1 MINQNPDNSR
11 QGEIGDDV
19 LNQGLELIKS
29 GSLRYASEEPALPE
43 GPQGGYLSH
52 EPTPDEVWEYMATN
66 RNRTFDKTTEQGRR
80 MYELF
85 KVANKERNQWTMDVV
100 KQMVNTIAAVP
111 ANLATSLMENP
122 LKAPVSIL
130 DGIARDVRD
139 LYGIL
144 AQSEDP
150 DSPLF
155 RFRSYITGNG
165 TIEEEI
171 DQFNE
176 ARWFNNKSQE
186 LEEGVGTVLEDFVP
200 EDKREFVK
208 SLIDPKMAQA
218 LSYIGLDLPHL
229 LLSPLKARRAIG
241 TALSAYKDPAMIA
254 KAMGEQSSVIREGLD
269 LAASRGKNFANKLI
283 GKTMSGVSD
292 AVGTPFRVIEEKAR
306 RVGSAIAE
314 TSGQNPTVLRNAT
327 STVLAD
333 AGEKVIGEVGAMSP
347 LRTTLFSFGVKPLT
361 EYASVLGSEI
371 VDAAQGVAAIKPQH
385 MGMGMLERLAT
396 KNGSRIPLS
405 TEALAVAK
413 FTNVVVGWPASM
425 AIPVFKRAVG
435 DAAVMGT
442 LGYLNARGEGAAG
455 GVGVGFAWGGLS
467 GSLRHV
473 HSVYEHS
480 LTQRNLIDNFDKA
493 QINQIASVKPE
504 NARNFAEATTVIDRL
519 NDDRVSATV
528 RAFMSMLHTADPS
541 VEFRFASVDDAVKEF
556 GVQGQNNQIM
566 VGGVSYETL
575 VSSSPKGMQFPTTLP
590 DGTSRKVVWINK
602 NFTQPEA
609 IGHEIAH
616 QLLDHVFSLDNDN
629 SQIVRQFFG
638 ETKDSGV
645 VSDKAMAY
653 LMADYTATHYGLNKT
668 DSDRRAAVES
678 LASIYSR
685 EIETFRSQIDA
696 GTLNWDNLKEIND
709 QGGSVFGVNGVPIG
723 RTLKLGQIVQ
733 EFFAY
738 NVSNQLLGKS
748 PDFFLRNPEGVSLKA
763 HVENL
768 YTLMNQRVVS
778 RAEEAGLII
787 NHVKNGDTGRASF
800 ETFMWQDGQYRRFE
814 MLDNWSE
821 GIMRKALRHGDVNVS
836 LMSPERAKAFFE
848 ANNKVRFS
856 NVINGGRVMKD
867 KKEVDQLISENAEQ
881 MVKIWEAMP
890 PSNRPKFI
898 KDQGGNVTV
907 DLTNVSKDAWDS
919 LSGKVN
925 MTKAELDELK
935 GICEVIRDNRAGKPV
950 FNTFSGQYLGRTHQV
965 EAGSLVKR
973 LTGKDVPVTYRRFSP
988 FAAEL
993 KFDRFDENGN
1003 PIRNPKGHVTLHVV
1017 DVAVIDRRRMKMW
1030 QRADVRSIFTDFGHF
1045 TRTFTTYMHNLSQAT
1060 GIKLPSEK
1068 LFAKEFGS
1076 QAGKVR
1082 DLMYETFGGRK
1093 RVDESFI
1100 NVPSDGYTGNK
1111 DGPNYPFHSLRFELL
1126 AGLQRQTR
1134 VFAETFGNNLG
1145 NLPYNHIEAY
1155 EGVRRNLMVG
1165 GFRVHEL
1172 DNDRKFWSN
1181 GAGYEIRGDA
1191 GRFRLFTPY
1200 GNSVGVFKTPEKA
1213 MASADKH
1220 AKKLDPADFTPV
1232 SGNDGIT
1239 PDENLD
1245 ILPTIA
1251 GSLNG
1256 SVNFMV
1262 SAGKVVHLDVQKSM
1276 NKELIKFKSLAKNFD
1291 FTNPITKNNVTL
1303 PALTATMLERLGA
1316 PYITLRDLCGTSA
1329 NANGHVLKKYPELGN
1344 LLIYCSGGS
1353 FVNGDI
1359 DVQLGSG
1366 RQAFDAIGIS
1376 EKLATHKNFEEI
1388 IQSELMPHIQS
1399 WIDLK
1404 EGVISARQFAFCFT
1418 GKLLES
1424 ELVGI
1429 QEVGKFQTAFN
1440 NYKNSGNPNATIKD
1454 FLAYQAETFT
1464 DNFVDDYISGKLRP
1478 RTSPIATPSF
1488 INKGDFVQPLWGSTA
1503 SQQVPHII
1511 AAKPTKNSRNPN
1523 WTRTDNQGNLL
1534 YELTPTQVHLVNDHF
1549 LKIYRSFVGN
1559 NPTSYCLNV
1568 MGRFLWFVDS
1578 NLINNPAI
1586 QQIRK
1591 DLNVKFQNGGES
1603 FFANITKSLQDS
1615 HGLLHAM
1622 SKKPDRKV
1630 QMGSS
1635 LDMDAVVSN
1644 RYFKDIGGVDN
1655 PTPRTEPE
1663 FTYIDENGN
1672 AVSGAFDGEPK
1683 INFQTALI
1691 AEGLG
1696 NYVMLHMGLGFGPGF
1711 TSISEL
1717 VVLHNRFIPIQV
1729 KGNNLAHGFTSPTT
1743 DMKGL
1748 KESVQALLGSFPN
1761 QGGEQIMSV
1770 NMSMAMLRQSPFLEY
1785 DYSTMTFNA
1794 TGSLHEAYKSGIHV
1808 DMLQQIAKEV
1818 IPNLSEQ
1825 DMAQLATASGAEK
1838 FVRLTYDLKQDG
1850 RVYHARQIGMAVQQI
1865 LLGDEIIKGDPNRL
1879 AQSAGQFG
1887 AEARQSYI
1895 TNQLSDP
1902 NVLGRV
1908 MVNAGY
1914 ARLMKTSILADTNVM
1929 KRSFE
1934 QSRRTKPLAKMM
1946 SEVKRFSNNT
1956 FDVMGVSIHEK
1967 RPRYIGGFGQKPPQL
1982 GASFMVGGYQ
1992 NSTNAR
1998 MQEMVDLG
2006 MARQIRTD
2014 AGKIY
2019 HAFEFT
2025 DADSQLKL
2033 ESVRGELH
2041 LLPLLGGYGLDDTA
2055 TEGLDNVANRFFD
2068 EYLKARAS
2076 NDKAAMDQIVARL
2089 SYIKLSDLLDHK
2101 LLYNFYPNL
2110 KNVMV
2115 GFQTGYDASYAPNL
2129 NKITIGIDRLIG
2141 DEVNKRTD
2149 SNKIPTSIFE
2159 DGPDRGTRALLLHE
2173 IQHSIQKVEG
2183 WTDAY
2188 SVNNLED
2195 FNVGAIRFLVGEVM
2209 GNKEAVGVSRDA
2221 LSNKDFDYL
2230 EKYFGPDA
2238 KIGTKT
2244 PLDVLNAVRRLID
2257 SPMHKQISAFA
2268 LPAVMRVVGQMVLA
2282 VSDAYGEMAE
2292 SHPERRKAEAVV
2304 RDLENI
2310 HRKVN
2315 QYNQM
2320 IKDGT
2325 ASPHDVY
2332 VALTK
2337 RGGII
2342 EAINDMQGRS
2352 YGLGDSPIA
2361 KALFNDMSYA
2371 NRYLS
2376 ESLSLLQQNE
2386 SLKALTVGDTNGQM
2400 LALRQIADTLSD
2412 MHYYGMRGE
2421 IEANMTERRSKMS
2434 QAELNK
2440 SGLSPSGE
2448 RISGIEGFEGPLD
2461 VGVAGNSL
2469 RKLGLAIAEKKSVRS
2484 LMFGQNPNLMV
2495 GGLGLGVSAFDATR
2509 QAGMTDSLRILETLG
2524 RLATVSHS
2532 IKAINDDLSSLKLYG
2547 FTSRG
2552 WEVDAETGKVSLVYK
2567 KGTIKGTKDFDA
2579 VDANEQN
2586 LRDRMR
2592 SGKDAGTGTMSVSS
2606 GSDEFVIV
2614 NALDKENKGTLNI
2627 EQLASLLDAKIE
2639 LMESIETPVEAVNII
2654 MDDPDFPPVILADN
2668 LVSYLNSRGVSQ
2680 DGISLSNAD
2689 SIAKVFVGQNLTKA
2703 EVVNIMAFFHQ
2714 QLVDEITYGSKESFI
2729 AKAIDKAMS
2738 IVNREQG
2745 LTMTEALSVLESG
2758 FAGDVSNTATSI
2770 LTGHEDTSGDFYH
2783 VVSKDEDSKQFGLF
2797 RARRG
2802 VLRFDLRKPKFISQA
2817 DWDAWVDERLG
2828 RTKYLKKEKGGNYY
2842 ITGESLSSTEIRTN
2856 QNSTANLQ
2864 SVAKQLNMRL
2874 ARKLVLLR
2882 PFIDGMTSYLKSADF
2897 TSLSQNTKRTALFS
2911 LLDEMYRD
2919 SIKVNPYS
2927 ESDKHQSRSDIKRL
2941 QNDRDEFGSSG
2952 FSESVSKLLYPDEA
2966 STPDSIAKHGRS
2978 LPRFG
2983 TETLSRSVIGTS
2995 ADPNSILFNTRS
3007 ILSPIVGLTA
3017 DRNIGFR
3024 SYRDVEPEV
3033 LKANLGQVIHK
3044 VFYYN
3049 DEFFGQVY
3057 GVPHDLSQ
3065 LYLNHVVASSY
3076 LRAWGDYLSSEAQT
3090 YNLETMPADNI
3101 AEIVKKVYSFSILAG
3116 ELEMRHMLSL
3126 QNISPRAFPI
3136 TINTERRSKL
3146 VREARN
3152 NTTWQGQQVY
3162 RDAISLDASVV
3173 SATNGYVSKAGEVVI
3188 TDSRLAQSLAA
3199 SQVGKIES
3207 IPVPVKES
3215 TAPIEMVHNAER
3227 VGAMVHF
3234 EDMKLRDYLFG
3245 TVYGEGRILRSGTS
3259 VVSKLLEI
3267 RNTLSSNTE
3276 APRKSLPQKRDKSAM
3291 MWNGTH
3297 ALHSSMYFSAVTNGI
3312 DKSALTR
3319 AVSVTPLLV
3328 DILQNHNKYA
3338 LPFDAHTVNAALAP
3352 LVLMAMAEKQAYI
3365 YQGKVVEGDF
3375 LLPEQRAAFNA
3386 IVSGETSPTLPAFWA
3401 TLEGWQKHHVL
3412 GYFNNNNV
3420 VHTFDNLVGAMSAK
3434 SIIERLK
3441 SAEAGSLAAMDALF
3455 ANAGGFVKAME
3466 NSLDTYLS
3474 HDAFWWETGV
3484 QGGAPFL
3491 DTSEGNYGIN
3501 RMHDN
3506 VTMFFARAG
3515 EGLEHVSNHEFAGY
3529 VIALNSVPAFDHVET
3544 ATVGGLT
3551 IPYTEAT
3558 GNEIRGSGR
3567 RFVFGQN
3574 VQTNKGLEL
3583 VKQSGFFGSGT
3594 PFINLGDQINAGNEI
3609 IFPRTGG
3616 VSSARSIL
3624 DNKNN
3629 YESFVTRSPQFKL
3642 VPSEKGGIASQI
3654 LAGRQE
3660 LTKSGVSSLL
3670 ADQPSNGINLREH
3683 KFSKR
3688 GVGLT
3693 SAFMRKQMVD
3703 GIIRE
3708 ARRANRDSAVIEPAR
3723 YKLSGRIKPN
3733 LHIMAAE
3740 TEVSKAAYLS
3750 ELGIYGAT
3758 SISPTPYTITQGV
3771 QDVESNRLPM
3781 FSAPFGHKPS
3791 YGFAFK
3797 KLSDGSTVVNV
3808 TGDHFAHKYM
3818 LRASRKGVYQNK
3830 TFFGFNVQE
3839 GLGYNPNNGLMTPS
3853 AFQGVA
3859 MGAKKGVQGIPDA
3872 VQAYAQFGGP
3882 AWVDEIIKVAD
3893 HTLANGISETRIENN
3908 VLAGGGDVLLQG
3920 AHKQAIIDGTFAGS
3934 EDKLVPA
3941 YEMARH
3947 GIGHN
3952 YMTFTFP
3959 PNTPPEVIKG
3969 TLMLLF
3975 ASGAS
3980 TELAAWNS
3988 TIHGAYTLNYFG
4000 RGLGTSSMGKVMS
4013 DYIKSGGGRS
4023 LTPEGSVINA
4033 QSINTLFKESL
4044 NLSTQ
4049 KATSNSLPLQDI
4061 WAPFNLMNQS
4071 ELNGHLDTLMG
4082 MIVGKDH
4089 GYFLPQ
4095 SEKQLIASGD
4105 TKVAIEAM
4113 FPNRPDLLDY
4123 AWDNEST
4130 GDVSIVEQKDKK
4142 KKVTGYLIGYNI
4154 QTGYDE
4160 AGNKTYARR
4169 VVSARTRAEAEAI
4182 KLKFTVSTSKAELA
4196 MAIERISNNGG
4207 QAIKLNALDA
4217 GNVVFSPMTNKVASL
4232 GPEGLLTYKKSD
4244 SQTVGHTDKPMSA
4257 QMAEA
4262 IANTLAQNQGLSVNI
4277 GQPTA
4282 NLMVGN
4288 RSSMDLEA
4296 SLRRRIQF
4304 GSGLG
4309 PIEFSSRLMNAI
4321 AYGKL
4326 KNKPEHMAYP
4336 ATLTGAE
4343 WFKFLKESQVSKD
4356 EFRQTGLITLLH
4368 ANKDQQISRQELAE
4382 FVHTTYPSTYRIS
4395 RHTNPIVE
4403 ESDASAFRL
4412 PWGEDIATKENQVLN
4427 DLSTNLIVIGDA
4439 IDSAIKPD
4447 TKPEAIAEI
4456 ELLKKSMMTALD
4468 TLIKEANL
4476 PASIKERATMAG
4488 MFESLKEEIE
4498 KQIASDNQDRVIKF
4512 GSERTIRPMQLNY
4525 LYKTFI
4531 ESRME
4536 SLNTMALDYFG
4547 GHDGLQIQ
4555 DPYSYTKMDTFMMDP
4570 EANKK
4575 LFGFNVGDNYSP
4587 MGPYTR
4593 NTWDLGLMMK
4603 INQNNHNS
4611 YATAYGQY
4619 TSSVM
4624 QSEVM
4629 GSRTKALFE
4638 SYRAELED
4646 RLTKTNNPEDIR
4658 RIRSIQASLDRVR
4671 DARIAINSSYQ
4682 FNDASHYSGNP
4693 QSTFQ
4698 LGHLRETITIK
4709 NAELGLFT
4717 FGDKNFIAGDKL
4729 TDPVAGI
4736 QGKPEPVIVIEEIQS
4751 DTFQRYEVSAAGKQE
4766 MALPDSFEQVEGI
4779 LRAGDLAKISEQITK
4794 LETLLQNNESCVKS
4808 QMNALSTQDSFGT
4821 KFDVIFMR
4829 KLANSLLN
4837 PFEIYSLYRAY
4848 YENLKDSNHNEET
4861 TRHFH
4866 EVFVNTGRTVKP
4878 SGNFAHIAETTP
4890 EIPVF
4895 EINFDALD
4903 RISKELAESDRSTS
4917 LYDANP
4923 LLYRVMHLI
4932 GAETSVILQ
4941 KTLQANVPSVL
4952 HGVRISR
4959 HAHTQIAGSM
4969 VPIVGM
4975 IDEVAASMGKMADTI
4990 NDAVASDLV
4999 DYDMVGA
5006 KVIQWAKDRIKF
5018 LESGNT
5024 VDGDESLPTR
5034 VQHKALTAYVQT
5046 LEQMS
5051 MENPNSI
5058 RLPALDVSA
5067 ELIERKGGELGVGDV
5082 FARHNGGF
5090 TMIDMINYERPFY
5103 NESGSFVSG
5112 RQTEGKQYKLMGTN
5126 ARSALG
5132 VAVAQAV
5139 RPWALRG
5146 SIDVIPAQVKELKAK
5161 QAELAKLVPIN
5172 PSKEGSTIINTSMP
5186 FGVEDIYK
5194 PVSLNATIIRAAARG
5209 MDSIILSDARH
5220 MFNRGYSPSESHRSP
5235 MMILGRRRRLF
5246 VVPDAMK
5253 PLVSTIAHMSMFEN
5267 SSGLYGNLIGRLK
5280 EMPDVELEQVLAG
5293 ARFAHEGNSITLY
5306 HHLGK
5311 LAEQF
5316 LAFVYSNGR
5325 PEYDATFALDSVYNS
5340 NTDVTGGFTF
5350 RRDSSDTLGSAMVD
5364 ENGKP
5369 INLSK
5374 ADENSLIGR
5383 LFAREKRRVQQSF
5396 KSMGSFALLT
5406 ESGDCMGYV
5415 SNYGLPSYWL
5425 ETHFA
5430 GAERSL
5436 IDFYATDAFDMPVLD
5451 YQPETGTYNIV
5462 DAKTGKLIRATKS
5475 KEEALEV
5482 FHQSKKYRG
5491 GNGYVGNFLKN
5502 WSGLGG
5508 YVGTAFY
5515 SGVSSGNGINDIA
5528 HDIGGDSLRNMLRTP
5543 VVPKELGIRRSDST
5557 QSTFTE
5563 SKARTIVHDQ
5573 RQSRPDKPV
5582 WANNPSSNKY
5592 RRLQYM
5598 ARGLMTNQQVTAF
5611 ETMIAS
5617 ASGTMMRFK
5626 PKFPTEAHKT
5636 AWRKRAIEGIANL
5649 MPSNTPDY
5657 RPNPTA
5663 GNLDILKRISE
5674 FRRAPIENQDDES
5687 ETSR

>member
-66 RNRTFDKTTEQGRR
+66 RTRTFDKSTEQGRR

-111 ANLATSLMENP
+111 ANLVNSLIDNP

-130 DGIARDVRD
+130 DGVARDVRD

-150 DSPLF
+150 NSPLF
-155 RFRSYITGNG
+155 RFKAYITGNG

-229 LLSPLKARRAIG
+229 LLSPFKARRAIG
-241 TALSAYKDPAMIA
+241 TALNAYKDPAMIA

-269 LAASRGKNFANKLI
+269 LATSRGKNFANKAI
-283 GKTMSGVSD
+283 GTAMSGVAD

-306 RVGSAIAE
+306 RIGSAVAE

-371 VDAAQGVAAIKPQH
+371 VDAAQGVAAVKPQN

-493 QINQIASVKPE
+493 QINQIASVKPD

-519 NDDRVSATV
+519 KDDRVSSTV

-556 GVQGQNNQIM
+556 GVQGPNNRVMI
-566 VGGVSYETL
+566 GGVSYETL
-575 VSSSPKGMQFPTTLP
+575 ISANAKGMQFSSTLP
-590 DGTSRKVVWINK
+590 DGTERKVVWINK
-602 NFTQPEA
+602 NFAQPET

-616 QLLDHVFSLDNDN
+616 QILDHVFSLDNDN
-629 SQIVRQFFG
+629 GQIVRQFFG

-653 LMADYTATHYGLNKT
+653 LMADYTANYYGLNKT
-668 DSDRRAAVES
+668 DGDKRAAVES

-685 EIETFRSQIDA
+685 EIDTFRSQIDA

-709 QGGSVFGVNGVPIG
+709 QGGSMFGVNGVPIG
-723 RTLKLGQIVQ
+723 RTLKLGKIVQ

-748 PDFFLRNPEGVSLKA
+748 PDFFLRNPEGVSLKS

-787 NHVKNGDTGRASF
+787 NHVKNAESGKTSF
-800 ETFMWQDGQYRRFE
+800 ETFMWQDGHYRRFE

-821 GIMRKALRHGDVNVS
+821 GIMRKAMRHGDVNVS

-881 MVKIWEAMP
+881 MVKTWEAMP
-890 PSNRPKFI
+890 PDKRPKFI
-898 KDQGGNVTV
+898 RDQGGNVTV
-907 DLTNVSKDAWDS
+907 DLTNVGKEAWDS
-919 LSGKVN
+919 LNGKVN

-965 EAGSLVKR
+965 EAGGLVKR

-988 FAAEL
+988 FSAEL
-993 KFDRFDENGN
+993 KFDKFDENGN

-1030 QRADVRSIFTDFGHF
+1030 QRADTRSIFTDFGHF

-1076 QAGKVR
+1076 QAGRVR

-1134 VFAETFGNNLG
+1134 VFAETFGNGLG
-1145 NLPYNHIEAY
+1145 NLPYNHVEAY
-1155 EGVRRNLMVG
+1155 DGVRRNLMVG

-1172 DNDRKFWSN
+1172 DNDRNFWSN
-1181 GAGYEIRGDA
+1181 GAGFEIRGDA
-1191 GRFRLFTPY
+1191 GRFRLFSPY

-1213 MASADKH
+1213 IAAADKH
-1220 AKKLDPADFTPV
+1220 AKKLDPADFTPT
-1232 SGNDGIT
+1232 SGNEGLTIDGDTDIT
-1239 PDENLD
+1239 
-1245 ILPTIA
+1245 PTIA
-1251 GSLNG
+1251 ASING
-1256 SVNFMV
+1256 STNLMV
-1262 SAGKVVHLDVQKSM
+1262 SGGRIYNMGIQKDNNYELSKFKNAVAGFSDVSGPVQQNYSGTLNRTFLSKMGAPTITLGELCGSKA
-1276 NKELIKFKSLAKNFD
+1276 NNKNHILYKYPQLKEL
-1291 FTNPITKNNVTL
+1291 V
-1303 PALTATMLERLGA
+1303 M
-1316 PYITLRDLCGTSA
+1316 
-1329 NANGHVLKKYPELGN
+1329 
-1344 LLIYCSGGS
+1344 YCSLGS
-1353 FVNGDI
+1353 PLNGDI
-1359 DVQLGSG
+1359 DVQFGVG
-1366 RQAFDAIGIS
+1366 RQTMDAVGIS
-1376 EKLATHKNFEEI
+1376 KALASHKNFERI
-1388 IQSELMPHIQS
+1388 IEAELAPHLQS
-1399 WIDLK
+1399 WVSAM
-1404 EGVISARQFAFCFT
+1404 EGELPAHMLAFNFT
-1418 GKLLES
+1418 GKGLES
-1424 ELVGI
+1424 ELMGVG
-1429 QEVGKFQTAFN
+1429 QFSNLNREFLA
-1440 NYKNSGNPNATIKD
+1440 YKASGNPNATFKD
-1454 FLAYQAETFT
+1454 FLGDVASKKANDVAYEYINGTKLSQAEQQRLNLNTPT
-1464 DNFVDDYISGKLRP
+1464 WGAGGNYVKTIWVMGGDDYGIGARG
-1478 RTSPIATPSF
+1478 R
-1488 INKGDFVQPLWGSTA
+1488 NKIVIKKDKNGRILYSLDDP
-1503 SQQVPHII
+1503 QQK
-1511 AAKPTKNSRNPN
+1511 A
-1523 WTRTDNQGNLL
+1523 
-1534 YELTPTQVHLVNDHF
+1534 VNDFF
-1549 LKIYRSFVGN
+1549 LKIVQSFTGT
-1559 NPTSYCLNV
+1559 NPSSYSMNV
-1568 MGRFLWFVDS
+1568 MGRNVYLVDPKVVDLNTLGSVFKQLDAVNAGDGANLKEAIVRELQNAEGFLHAISKDPSRRVKSKGVFDQGAADS
-1578 NLINNPAI
+1578 NRSMMKLGFTQNAVVLDKDAQGIPAQWKGEADIPKQVALLADGIGDYSILQLQGGSDKALQTTSELIIHSKFIPI
-1586 QQIRK
+1586 T
-1591 DLNVKFQNGGES
+1591 VK
-1603 FFANITKSLQDS
+1603 NILSATSDTKSL
-1615 HGLLHAM
+1615 M
-1622 SKKPDRKV
+1622 S
-1630 QMGSS
+1630 Q
-1635 LDMDAVVSN
+1635 
-1644 RYFKDIGGVDN
+1644 
-1655 PTPRTEPE
+1655 
-1663 FTYIDENGN
+1663 
-1672 AVSGAFDGEPK
+1672 
-1683 INFQTALI
+1683 
-1691 AEGLG
+1691 
-1696 NYVMLHMGLGFGPGF
+1696 
-1711 TSISEL
+1711 
-1717 VVLHNRFIPIQV
+1717 
-1729 KGNNLAHGFTSPTT
+1729 
-1743 DMKGL
+1743 
-1748 KESVQALLGSFPN
+1748 VQAIAGKFPYKS
-1761 QGGEQIMSV
+1761 GETIMSV
-1770 NMSMAMLRQSPFLEY
+1770 NMSMAMLRQSPFLDY
-1785 DYSTMTFNA
+1785 DYGTKNYVG
-1794 TGSLHEAYKSGIHV
+1794 TGSLHDAYANGLHV
-1808 DMLQQIAKEV
+1808 MLLQSVAQDLL
-1818 IPNLSEQ
+1818 PNLSQ
-1825 DMAQLATASGAEK
+1825 NDLAQLATTQGAEK
-1838 FVRLTYDLKQDG
+1838 FVRATFDMEQNGKTYF
-1850 RVYHARQIGMAVQQI
+1850 ARQIGMAVQQI
-1865 LLGDEIIKGDPNRL
+1865 LTGTDVISGNGQSLANVAMVMGNIADDANLTQFMSNPATLGP
-1879 AQSAGQFG
+1879 
-1887 AEARQSYI
+1887 
-1895 TNQLSDP
+1895 T
-1902 NVLGRV
+1902 

-1914 ARLMKTSILADTNVM
+1914 AKLMKVAMFADTSVM
-1929 KRSFE
+1929 KNAFKSNLFQNDKSSKFNKFTNALGTLTKNTLE
-1934 QSRRTKPLAKMM
+1934 VSGVKLHEPRT
-1946 SEVKRFSNNT
+1946 SVR
-1956 FDVMGVSIHEK
+1956 
-1967 RPRYIGGFGQKPPQL
+1967 GGYGTSPNPQL
-1982 GASFMVGGYQ
+1982 MVGGYQ

-2006 MARQIRTD
+2006 MARRVRTD
-2014 AGKIY
+2014 GGKIY

-2033 ESVRGELH
+2033 ESARGELH

-2076 NDKAAMDQIVARL
+2076 NDKSAMDQIVSRL
-2089 SYIKLSDLLDHK
+2089 SYIKLSDILDHK

-2195 FNVGAIRFLVGEVM
+2195 FNIGAIRFLVGEVM
-2209 GNKEAVGVSRDA
+2209 GNKEAVGVSRDV
-2221 LSNKDFDYL
+2221 LSNKDLDYL

-2244 PLDVLNAVRRLID
+2244 PLEVLNAVRRLID

-2292 SHPERRKAEAVV
+2292 SHPERKKAEAVV

-2325 ASPHDVY
+2325 ASPSNVY

-2342 EAINDMQGRS
+2342 EAIGDMQNRS
-2352 YGLGDSPIA
+2352 YSLGDSPIA
-2361 KALFNDMSYA
+2361 KALFNDISYA

-2386 SLKALTVGDTNGQM
+2386 SLKILTSGDTNGQM
-2400 LALRQIADTLSD
+2400 LALRQIADTLSN
-2412 MHYYGMRGE
+2412 MHYHGMRNE

-2461 VGVAGNSL
+2461 VGVGGNSL

-2509 QAGMTDSLRILETLG
+2509 QGGITDSLRVLETLG

-2532 IKAINDDLSSLKLYG
+2532 ISAINDDLSALNIYG

-2552 WEVDAETGKVSLVYK
+2552 WEVDAETGKIALVYK
-2567 KGTIKGTKDFDA
+2567 KGMMKSAKDFNAEDA
-2579 VDANEQN
+2579 SERN

-2592 SGKDAGTGTMSVSS
+2592 QGIDAGTGTMSIA
-2606 GSDEFVIV
+2606 SDDNRFQVV

-2627 EQLASLLDAKIE
+2627 EQLASLLDAKID
-2639 LMESIETPVEAVNII
+2639 LMETIETPVEAINIV
-2654 MDDPDFPPVILADN
+2654 MDDPNFPPVILADD

-2689 SIAKVFVGQNLTKA
+2689 SISKVFVGQNLTKA
-2703 EVVNIMAFFHQ
+2703 ELVNIMSFFHQ
-2714 QLVDEITYGSKESFI
+2714 QLVDEITYGGKESFI
-2729 AKAIDKAMS
+2729 AKATEKAMS
-2738 IVNREQG
+2738 IINREEG
-2745 LTMTEALSVLESG
+2745 LTMTEALSVLTSG
-2758 FAGDVSNTATSI
+2758 FAGSEESTATSI
-2770 LTGHEDTSGDFYH
+2770 LSSHSDSSGNFYTH
-2783 VVSKDEDSKQFGLF
+2783 SDKDVNSKQLGLF
-2797 RARRG
+2797 KAKRG
-2802 VLRFDLRKPKFISQA
+2802 VLRFDLDKPTFVSQA
-2817 DWDAWVDERLG
+2817 DWDIWVNERLG

-2842 ITGESLSSTEIRTN
+2842 ITGETIGEGDVRTN
-2856 QNSTANLQ
+2856 NNNTADLSAAAQ
-2864 SVAKQLNMRL
+2864 QLNRRL
-2874 ARKLVLLR
+2874 ARKLVLLK
-2882 PFIDGMTSYLKSADF
+2882 PFLDGMTRYFRSAEF
-2897 TSLSQNTKRTALFS
+2897 SGLPQRTKRTALFS
-2911 LLDEMYRD
+2911 LLDEMYKD
-2919 SIKVNPYS
+2919 SITINPYS
-2927 ESDKHQSRSDIKRL
+2927 ESSGEMNRSQIKRA
-2941 QNDRDEFGSSG
+2941 QNDSDTFGSSG
-2952 FSESVSKLLYPDEA
+2952 FSENVSKLLYPDEA
-2966 STPDSIAKHGRS
+2966 TVPDSIAKHGKT
-2978 LPRFG
+2978 LTRFG

-3007 ILSPIVGLTA
+3007 ILSPIVGLTS
-3017 DRNIGFR
+3017 DRNLGYR
-3024 SYRDVEPEV
+3024 SYRDVAPEV
-3033 LKANLGQVIHK
+3033 HKANLGQIIHK

-3049 DEFFGQVY
+3049 DEFFGQVM
-3057 GVPHDLSQ
+3057 GVPYDLSQ
-3065 LYLNHVVASSY
+3065 LYQNHVVTSSY
-3076 LRAWGDYLSSEAQT
+3076 LNAWGTYLSSEMQT
-3090 YNLETMPADNI
+3090 YDLEPMPVESM
-3101 AEIVKKVYSFSILAG
+3101 AEIVKKVYSLSALAG
-3116 ELEMRHMLSL
+3116 ELEMRHVLSL
-3126 QNISPRAFPI
+3126 QNISPRSNPI
-3136 TINTERRSKL
+3136 TIDYSRRSKQFKDA
-3146 VREARN
+3146 REK
-3152 NTTWQGQQVY
+3152 TSFEGQQVY
-3162 RDAISLDASVV
+3162 KDAVSLDASVV

-3199 SQVGKIES
+3199 NQVGKIES
-3207 IPVPVKES
+3207 IPIPVAGKA
-3215 TAPIEMVHNAER
+3215 TPIELVRKAER

-3245 TVYGEGRILRSGTS
+3245 TVYGDGRVLRSGTS
-3259 VVSKLLEI
+3259 VVSKLLEV
-3267 RNTLSSNTE
+3267 RNAFASDANLKKIS
-3276 APRKSLPQKRDKSAM
+3276 PQRRDKSAM

-3297 ALHSSMYFSAVTNGI
+3297 ALHSSMYFSAVINGI

-3319 AVSVTPLLV
+3319 AVSNTPLLI

-3352 LVLMAMAEKQAYI
+3352 FVLTAMAEKQAYI
-3365 YQGKVVEGDF
+3365 YQGKVMEGDF
-3375 LLPEQRAAFNA
+3375 LLPDQRSKFNE
-3386 IVSGETSPTLPAFWA
+3386 ILSGESNSTLPAFWV
-3401 TLEGWQKHHVL
+3401 TLENWQKNHIL

-3434 SIIERLK
+3434 TIIERLK
-3441 SAEAGSLAAMDALF
+3441 TAEAGSLTAMDALY

-3466 NSLDTYLS
+3466 NALDTYLS

-3491 DTSEGNYGIN
+3491 DTTEGNYGIN
-3501 RMHDN
+3501 RIHDN
-3506 VTMFFARAG
+3506 LTLFFTNSGAAGPHVTNGEIAG
-3515 EGLEHVSNHEFAGY
+3515 FVN
-3529 VIALNSVPAFDHVET
+3529 ALNGVQAFDHVET
-3544 ATVGGLT
+3544 TSTNGLT

-3558 GNEIRGSGR
+3558 GGEIRGSGR

-3574 VQTNKGLEL
+3574 VQTNEGLGL
-3583 VKQSGFFGSGT
+3583 VKQSGFFGNGT
-3594 PFINLGDQINAGNEI
+3594 PFINLGDQINAGDEI
-3609 IFPRTGG
+3609 IFPKTAG

-3642 VPSEKGGIASQI
+3642 VSSDKGGIAAQI

-3660 LTKSGVSSLL
+3660 LTKSGISTLL
-3670 ADQPSNGINLREH
+3670 EDQPSTGVNLREH

-3708 ARRANRDSAVIEPAR
+3708 ARRAKKESAVIEPAR
-3723 YKLSGRIKPN
+3723 YKLSGRVKPN
-3733 LHIMAAE
+3733 LHIMATE
-3740 TEVSKAAYLS
+3740 TDNQKSVFLS
-3750 ELGIYGAT
+3750 ELAIYGAT
-3758 SISPTPYTITQGV
+3758 SISNLPFTNTHGYQSV
-3771 QDVESNRLPM
+3771 DDSRLPM
-3781 FSAPFGHKPS
+3781 YSAPFGHKPS

-3808 TGDHFAHKYM
+3808 SGDHFAHKYM
-3818 LRASRKGVYQNK
+3818 LKASRKGVYQNK
-3830 TFFGFNVQE
+3830 TYFGFNVQE

-3853 AFQGVA
+3853 AFQGVS
-3859 MGAKKGVQGIPDA
+3859 MGMKKSVDGIPDA
-3872 VQAYAQFGGP
+3872 VLAYAQFGGS
-3882 AWVDEIIKVAD
+3882 AWVDEIIKTAD
-3893 HTLANGISETRIENN
+3893 HTLANGLSETRIENN
-3908 VLAGGGDVLLQG
+3908 VIAGAGDVVIQG
-3920 AHKQAIIDGTFAGS
+3920 GHKQALLDGTFAGS
-3934 EDKLVPA
+3934 ENKLIPA
-3941 YEMARH
+3941 YEMARN

-3959 PNTPPEVIKG
+3959 PNTIPEVIKG
-3969 TLMLLF
+3969 TLMVLF
-3975 ASGAS
+3975 ASNAS
-3980 TELAAWNS
+3980 AELARISS
-3988 TIHGAYTLNYFG
+3988 TVHGGYTLSYFG
-4000 RGLGTSSMGKVMS
+4000 RGADGSSGISKAQL

-4023 LTPEGSVINA
+4023 LNSENSVIAAN
-4033 QSINTLFKESL
+4033 SMNTLFKETL
-4044 NLSTQ
+4044 NQATQ
-4049 KATSNSLPLQDI
+4049 KTTSSSNPLQDI

-4105 TKVAIEAM
+4105 TKVAIESM

-4142 KKVTGYLIGYNI
+4142 KKVTGYLVGYNI

-4160 AGNKTYARR
+4160 AGNKTHARR
-4169 VVSARTRAEAEAI
+4169 VVSARTRSEAEAI

-4207 QAIKLNALDA
+4207 QAIKLNALDS
-4217 GNVVFSPMTNKVASL
+4217 GNVVFNPMTNRVASL
-4232 GPEGLLTYKKSD
+4232 GSDGVLAYKKGD
-4244 SQTVGHTDKPMSA
+4244 TQTVGHTDKPMSS

-4288 RSSMDLEA
+4288 RNSKDLEA

-4309 PIEFSSRLMNAI
+4309 PIEFSSTLMTAI

-4326 KNKPEHMAYP
+4326 KGKPEHLAYP
-4336 ATLTGAE
+4336 ATLTGNE
-4343 WFKFLKESQVSKD
+4343 WFKFLKESKVSKD

-4395 RHTNPIVE
+4395 RHTNPIIV
-4403 ESDASAFRL
+4403 ESDASTFRL
-4412 PWGEDIATKENQVLN
+4412 PWGEDIATKENQVVN
-4427 DLSTNLIVIGDA
+4427 DLSLNLIIIGDA

-4447 TKPEAIAEI
+4447 TTPEAIAEI
-4456 ELLKKSMMTALD
+4456 ELLKNSMMAALD
-4468 TLIKEANL
+4468 TLIKEADL
-4476 PASIKERATMAG
+4476 PASIKERSTMAG

-4498 KQIASDNQDRVIKF
+4498 KQISSDNQDSVIKF
-4512 GSERTIRPMQLNY
+4512 GSQRTIRPMQLNY

-4547 GHDGLQIQ
+4547 GHDGLQIE
-4555 DPYSYTKMDTFMMDP
+4555 DPYSYRKMDTFMRDP
-4570 EANKK
+4570 AANEQ
-4575 LFGFNVGDNYSP
+4575 LFSGVIAGNYNP

-4603 INQNNHNS
+4603 VNQNNHNS

-4624 QSEVM
+4624 QSEIM
-4629 GSRTKALFE
+4629 GSKTKIMFE
-4638 SYRAELED
+4638 SFRSELEE
-4646 RLTKTNNPEDIR
+4646 RIKKTDNPEDIR

-4671 DARIAINSSYQ
+4671 DARIAINSNNQ

-4693 QSTFQ
+4693 DSTFQ
-4698 LGHLRETITIK
+4698 LGHLRETISIK

-4717 FGDKNFIAGDKL
+4717 LGDKKFIGGDKL
-4729 TDPVAGI
+4729 FDPVSGV
-4736 QGKPEPVIVIEEIQS
+4736 QGSIEPVIVIEEIQS
-4751 DTFQRYEVSAAGKQE
+4751 DTMQRYEVSAAGKAE
-4766 MALPDSFEQVEGI
+4766 MALPDTFEQVEGI
-4779 LRAGDLAKISEQITK
+4779 LRAGDLAKVSDEIRK
-4794 LETLLQNNESCVKS
+4794 METLLQNNEQCVKTQIGTLS
-4808 QMNALSTQDSFGT
+4808 QGENFGT
-4821 KFDVIFMR
+4821 KFDVVFNR
-4829 KLANSLLN
+4829 NLAKSLLN

-4848 YENLKDSNHNEET
+4848 YESVVDSHNEET
-4861 TRHFH
+4861 TSQFK

-4878 SGNFAHIAETTP
+4878 SGNFAFMAETTP
-4890 EIPVF
+4890 EIPVY
-4895 EINFDALD
+4895 ELDFDALD
-4903 RISKELAESDRSTS
+4903 RICEKIAEAEGN
-4917 LYDANP
+4917 LYNVNQ
-4923 LLYRVMHLI
+4923 LLYKVMSVI
-4932 GAETSVILQ
+4932 GSETSAILA
-4941 KTLQANVPSVL
+4941 KTIKANTPSLL
-4952 HGVRISR
+4952 HGVNRVGYSGMKIV
-4959 HAHTQIAGSM
+4959 GSI
-4969 VPIVGM
+4969 VPVVGM
-4975 IDEVAASMGKMADTI
+4975 IDEVASSMGKMANNI
-4990 NDAVASDLV
+4990 NEAVASDLV
-4999 DYDMVGA
+4999 DYDMVGS
-5006 KVIQWAKDRIKF
+5006 KVINWVRDRIAF
-5018 LESGNT
+5018 LESGNAI
-5024 VDGDESLPTR
+5024 DGEEIPSR
-5034 VQHKALTAYVQT
+5034 IQHKALMALADT
-5046 LEQMS
+5046 LEQMGKESPNAYFIPVLDISSESIKRKDGQMSIGES
-5051 MENPNSI
+5051 MGNTDS
-5058 RLPALDVSA
+5058 
-5067 ELIERKGGELGVGDV
+5067 
-5082 FARHNGGF
+5082 GF
-5090 TMIDMINYERPFY
+5090 PKISQKNYERTLFKENGDPIIA
-5103 NESGSFVSG
+5103 
-5112 RQTEGKQYKLMGTN
+5112 GKRSDNQYQILKTN

-5132 VAVAQAV
+5132 VAVAHAV
-5139 RPWALRG
+5139 RPWAVRG
-5146 SIDVIPAQVKELKAK
+5146 SIDVLPAQIKELKVK
-5161 QAELAKLVPIN
+5161 QAELAKMVPIN
-5172 PSKEGSTIINTSMP
+5172 PSKGDSSIINTSMP

-5194 PVSLNATIIRAAARG
+5194 PVSLNATIIRAAAKG
-5209 MDSIILSDARH
+5209 MNSIILSDARH
-5220 MFNRGYSPSESHRSP
+5220 MFNRGYSPNESQRSP
-5235 MMILGRRRRLF
+5235 YMILGRRRRLF
-5246 VVPDAMK
+5246 AIPDAMK
-5253 PLVSTIAHMSMFEN
+5253 PLASTLAHMSMFEN
-5267 SSGLYGNLIGRLK
+5267 SSGVYGNLVGRLK
-5280 EMPDVELEQVLAG
+5280 EMPDVELEQILAG
-5293 ARFAHEGNSITLY
+5293 GKFAHEGNSITLY

-5311 LAEQF
+5311 LAGQF
-5316 LAFVYSNGR
+5316 LDLVYANGT
-5325 PEYDATFALDSVYNS
+5325 PEYNSVFTLESVYNREAE
-5340 NTDVTGGFTF
+5340 VTGGFVF
-5350 RRDSSDTLGSAMVD
+5350 RREASDTLGTAMTD

-5369 INLSK
+5369 INPSK
-5374 ADENSLIGR
+5374 VDEESLIGR
-5383 LFAREKRRVQQSF
+5383 MFAREKRRVQQAF

-5406 ESGDCMGYV
+5406 ENGDCMGYV

-5425 ETHFA
+5425 EGHFA

-5451 YQPETGTYNIV
+5451 YQADTGTYNIV
-5462 DAKTGKLIRATKS
+5462 DAKTGKLIKATKN

-5491 GNGYVGNFLKN
+5491 SNGYIGNFLKN

-5508 YVGTAFY
+5508 YVGTGFY
-5515 SGVSSGNGINDIA
+5515 AGQSSSNGVGEMMDITDA
-5528 HDIGGDSLRNMLRTP
+5528 SDIRSVLRNPIL
-5543 VVPKELGIRRSDST
+5543 PKELSITRSDAGGQEISPEK
-5557 QSTFTE
+5557 SR
-5563 SKARTIVHDQ
+5563 SLAADQ
-5573 RQSRPDKPV
+5573 RQARPDKPV
-5582 WANNPSSNKY
+5582 YANNPINSKY
-5592 RRLQYM
+5592 RKLQYM
-5598 ARGLMTNQQVTAF
+5598 ARGLMTNKQVI
-5611 ETMIAS
+5611 EYENMIAS

-5626 PKFPTEAHKT
+5626 PKFPTEAHKI
-5636 AWRKRAIEGIANL
+5636 AWRKRAIEGLANL

-5657 RPNPTA
+5657 RPMPTA
-5663 GNLDILKRISE
+5663 GNLDLLKRISE

>member
-29 GSLRYASEEPALPE
+29 GSLRYAREEPALPE
-43 GPQGGYLSH
+43 APEEGYLSH

-66 RNRTFDKTTEQGRR
+66 RNRTFDKSTEQGRR

-111 ANLATSLMENP
+111 ANLVNSLIENP
-122 LKAPVSIL
+122 LKAPVSAL

-150 DSPLF
+150 NSPLF
-155 RFRSYITGNG
+155 RFKAYITGNG

-218 LSYIGLDLPHL
+218 LSYIGLDLPHV

-241 TALSAYKDPAMIA
+241 TALNAYKDPALIA
-254 KAMGEQSSVIREGLD
+254 KAMTEQSSVIRESLD

-283 GKTMSGVSD
+283 GTTMSGVAD
-292 AVGTPFRVIEEKAR
+292 TVATPFRVIEEKAR
-306 RVGSAIAE
+306 RVGSAVAE
-314 TSGQNPTVLRNAT
+314 TSGHNPTVLRNAT

-347 LRTTLFSFGVKPLT
+347 LRTTLFSFGVKPLM

-371 VDAAQGVAAIKPQH
+371 VDAAQGVAAIKPQN

-519 NDDRVSATV
+519 NDDRVSSTA
-528 RAFMSMLHTADPS
+528 RAFMSMLHTSDPS
-541 VEFRFASVDDAVKEF
+541 VEFRFASLDEAIKEF
-556 GVQGQNNQIM
+556 GVPNQKNEISM
-566 VGGVSYETL
+566 GGYSYGTL
-575 VSSSPKGMQFPTTLP
+575 SGANPKGMQFSNTLP
-590 DGTSRKVVWINK
+590 DGTNRKVIWINK
-602 NFTQPEA
+602 NFSQPET

-616 QLLDHVFSLDNDN
+616 QILDHVFNLDNDN

-638 ETKDSGV
+638 DTKDSGV

-653 LMADYTATHYGLNKT
+653 LMADYTADYYKADKKVVL
-668 DSDRRAAVES
+668 EP
-678 LASIYSR
+678 LASKY
-685 EIETFRSQIDA
+685 EKTIEMFRSQIDA
-696 GTLNWDNLKEIND
+696 GTLNWDNLQEVMNFKGD
-709 QGGSVFGVNGVPIG
+709 GTTPFG
-723 RTLKLGQIVQ
+723 LGNIIH

-738 NVSNQLLGKS
+738 NVSNQLLTKS
-748 PDFFLRNPEGVSLKA
+748 PDYFLRNPEGVSLKA

-787 NHVKNGDTGRASF
+787 NHVKNAESGKTSF
-800 ETFMWQDGQYRRFE
+800 ETFMWQDGHYRRFD

-821 GIMRKALRHGDVNVS
+821 AIMRKAMRHGDVNVS

-856 NVINGGRVMKD
+856 NVVNGGRVMKD

-881 MVKIWEAMP
+881 MVKTWEAMP
-890 PSNRPKFI
+890 PDKRPKFI

-907 DLTNVSKDAWDS
+907 DLTNVNKEAWDS
-919 LSGKVN
+919 LVGKVN

-965 EAGSLVKR
+965 EAGGLVKR

-1200 GNSVGVFKTPEKA
+1200 GNSVGVFKTPERA
-1213 MASADKH
+1213 FAAADKH
-1220 AKKLDPADFTPV
+1220 AKKLDLADFTPT
-1232 SGNDGIT
+1232 SGNEGVTIDGDTNIT
-1239 PDENLD
+1239 
-1245 ILPTIA
+1245 PTIA
-1251 GSLNG
+1251 ASING
-1256 SVNFMV
+1256 STNMMV
-1262 SAGKVVHLDVQKSM
+1262 SGGRIYNMGIQKDNNFELSRFKNAVAGFSDVSGPVQQNYSGTLNRTFLSKMGAPTITLGELCGSKA
-1276 NKELIKFKSLAKNFD
+1276 NNKNHILYKYPQLKEL
-1291 FTNPITKNNVTL
+1291 V
-1303 PALTATMLERLGA
+1303 
-1316 PYITLRDLCGTSA
+1316 
-1329 NANGHVLKKYPELGN
+1329 V
-1344 LLIYCSGGS
+1344 YCSLGS
-1353 FVNGDI
+1353 PLNGDI
-1359 DVQLGSG
+1359 DVQFGIG
-1366 RQAFDAIGIS
+1366 RQTMDAIGIS
-1376 EKLATHKNFEEI
+1376 KALASHRNFEKI
-1388 IQSELMPHIQS
+1388 IEAELAPHLQS
-1399 WIDLK
+1399 WVSAM
-1404 EGVISARQFAFCFT
+1404 EGELPAHMLAFNFT
-1418 GKLLES
+1418 GKGLES
-1424 ELVGI
+1424 ELMGVG
-1429 QEVGKFQTAFN
+1429 QLSNLNREFLA
-1440 NYKNSGNPNATIKD
+1440 YKASGNPNATFKD
-1454 FLAYQAETFT
+1454 FLGDVASKKANDVAYDYINATKLSQAEQQRINSNIPTWGAGG
-1464 DNFVDDYISGKLRP
+1464 NYVKSIWVMGADDYGLGARG
-1478 RTSPIATPSF
+1478 R
-1488 INKGDFVQPLWGSTA
+1488 NKV
-1503 SQQVPHII
+1503 V
-1511 AAKPTKNSRNPN
+1511 TKKDKNGR
-1523 WTRTDNQGNLL
+1523 LL
-1534 YELTPTQVHLVNDHF
+1534 YSLDDAQQKAVNDFF
-1549 LKIYRSFVGN
+1549 LKIVQSFTGT
-1559 NPTSYCLNV
+1559 NPSSYSMNV
-1568 MGRFLWFVDS
+1568 MGRNVYLVDPKVVDLNTLIPIFKQLDAVNVGDGNNLKMAIVRELQNAEGFLHAISKDPSRRVNSRGVFDQGAADS
-1578 NLINNPAI
+1578 NRAMMALG
-1586 QQIRK
+1586 
-1591 DLNVKFQNGGES
+1591 FTQN
-1603 FFANITKSLQDS
+1603 
-1615 HGLLHAM
+1615 
-1622 SKKPDRKV
+1622 
-1630 QMGSS
+1630 
-1635 LDMDAVVSN
+1635 AVVID
-1644 RYFKDIGGVDN
+1644 KDAQGVPARWTGEADIPMQVALLANGVGDYSILQLQGGSD
-1655 PTPRTEPE
+1655 P
-1663 FTYIDENGN
+1663 
-1672 AVSGAFDGEPK
+1672 AL
-1683 INFQTALI
+1683 QT
-1691 AEGLG
+1691 
-1696 NYVMLHMGLGFGPGF
+1696 
-1711 TSISEL
+1711 TSEL
-1717 VVLHNRFIPIQV
+1717 IIHSKFIPITVKNILSASSDV
-1729 KGNNLAHGFTSPTT
+1729 KGLMNQ
-1743 DMKGL
+1743 
-1748 KESVQALLGSFPN
+1748 VQAIAGKFPYKS
-1761 QGGEQIMSV
+1761 GETIMSV
-1770 NMSMAMLRQSPFLEY
+1770 NMSMAMLRQSPFLDY
-1785 DYSTMTFNA
+1785 DYGTKKYIG
-1794 TGSLHEAYKSGIHV
+1794 TGSLHDAYANGLHV
-1808 DMLQQIAKEV
+1808 MLLQSVAQDLL
-1818 IPNLSEQ
+1818 PNLSQ
-1825 DMAQLATASGAEK
+1825 NDLAQLATTQGAEK
-1838 FVRLTYDLKQDG
+1838 FVRATFDMEQNGKAYF
-1850 RVYHARQIGMAVQQI
+1850 ARQIGMAVQQI
-1865 LLGDEIIKGDPNRL
+1865 LTGTDVISGNGQSLANVAMVMGNIGSDANLTQFMSNPDTLGP
-1879 AQSAGQFG
+1879 
-1887 AEARQSYI
+1887 
-1895 TNQLSDP
+1895 T
-1902 NVLGRV
+1902 

-1914 ARLMKTSILADTNVM
+1914 AKLMKVAMFADTSVM
-1929 KRSFE
+1929 KNAFKSNLF
-1934 QSRRTKPLAKMM
+1934 QNDKSSKFNKFTNALGTLTKNTLEA
-1946 SEVKRFSNNT
+1946 SGVKL
-1956 FDVMGVSIHEK
+1956 HEP
-1967 RPRYIGGFGQKPPQL
+1967 RPSVRGGYGTSPNPKL
-1982 GASFMVGGYQ
+1982 MVGGYQ

-1998 MQEMVDLG
+1998 MQEMIDLG

-2033 ESVRGELH
+2033 ESARGELH

-2115 GFQTGYDASYAPNL
+2115 GFSTGYDASYAPNI

-2141 DEVNKRTD
+2141 DEVNRRIEA
-2149 SNKIPTSIFE
+2149 NKIPTSIFE

-2195 FNVGAIRFLVGEVM
+2195 FNVGAIRFLVGEIM
-2209 GNKEAVGVSRDA
+2209 GNKEAVGVSRDV
-2221 LSNKDFDYL
+2221 LSNKDIDFL

-2282 VSDAYGEMAE
+2282 VSDAYGEMSE
-2292 SHPERRKAEAVV
+2292 SHPERKKAQAVV

-2325 ASPHDVY
+2325 ASPNDVY

-2342 EAINDMQGRS
+2342 EAIGDMQNRS
-2352 YGLGDSPIA
+2352 YSLGDSPIA

-2371 NRYLS
+2371 NRYLA

-2412 MHYYGMRGE
+2412 MHYHGMRNE

-2461 VGVAGNSL
+2461 VGVGGNSL

-2495 GGLGLGVSAFDATR
+2495 GGLGLGMSAFDATR
-2509 QAGMTDSLRILETLG
+2509 QGGMTDNLRVLETLG

-2532 IKAINDDLSSLKLYG
+2532 IKAINDDLSALKLYG

-2552 WEVDAETGKVSLVYK
+2552 WEVDAETGKISLVYK
-2567 KGTIKGTKDFDA
+2567 KGTMKGTKDFDA
-2579 VDANEQN
+2579 VDADELN

-2592 SGKDAGTGTMSVSS
+2592 RGRDAGTGTMSIASND
-2606 GSDEFVIV
+2606 GEFVIV

-2668 LVSYLNSRGVSQ
+2668 IVSYLAGRGVSA
-2680 DGISLSNAD
+2680 DGISLSNAE

-2703 EVVNIMAFFHQ
+2703 ELVNIMAFFHQ

-2729 AKAIDKAMS
+2729 AKATEKAMS
-2738 IVNREQG
+2738 VVNRESG

-2770 LTGHEDTSGDFYH
+2770 LTGNENTTGEFYH
-2783 VVSKDEDSKQFGLF
+2783 VASKDEDSKQLGLF

-2802 VLRFDLRKPKFISQA
+2802 ILRFELRKPTFISQA
-2817 DWDAWVDERLG
+2817 DWDSWVSERLG

-2842 ITGESLSSTEIRTN
+2842 LTGESLSSSEIRTN
-2856 QNSTANLQ
+2856 QNNTADLHAA
-2864 SVAKQLNMRL
+2864 AKQLNRRL
-2874 ARKLVLLR
+2874 ARKLVLLK
-2882 PFIDGMTSYLKSADF
+2882 PFIEGMTSYLRSADF
-2897 TSLSQNTKRTALFS
+2897 ATLSQNTKRTALFS
-2911 LLDEMYRD
+2911 LLDEMYKD

-2927 ESDKHQSRSDIKRL
+2927 ESDKHQARNEIRRMQS
-2941 QNDRDEFGSSG
+2941 DRDDFGTSG
-2952 FSESVSKLLYPDEA
+2952 FSESVSRLLYPDEVT
-2966 STPDSIAKHGRS
+2966 TPDSIAKHGKP

-3065 LYLNHVVASSY
+3065 FYLNHVVASSY
-3076 LRAWGDYLSSEAQT
+3076 LYAWGNYLSSEAQT
-3090 YNLETMPADNI
+3090 YNLEAMPVDNI
-3101 AEIVKKVYSFSILAG
+3101 AEIVKKVYSLSALAG
-3116 ELEMRHMLSL
+3116 ELEMRHVLSL
-3126 QNISPRAFPI
+3126 QNISPRALPI
-3136 TINTERRSKL
+3136 TINPERRSKL
-3146 VREARN
+3146 FRDTRN

-3162 RDAISLDASVV
+3162 KDAMALDASVV

-3199 SQVGKIES
+3199 NQVGKIES
-3207 IPVPVKES
+3207 IPVPVKGKG
-3215 TAPIEMVHNAER
+3215 TPIEMIHKAER

-3245 TVYGEGRILRSGTS
+3245 TVYGEGRVLRSGTS

-3267 RNTLSSNTE
+3267 RNSLSSNTE
-3276 APRKSLPQKRDKSAM
+3276 SPRKSLPQKRDKSAM

-3319 AVSVTPLLV
+3319 AVSNTPFLI

-3352 LVLMAMAEKQAYI
+3352 LVLTAMAEKQAYI

-3386 IVSGETSPTLPAFWA
+3386 IVSGEPTPTLPAFWA
-3401 TLEGWQKHHVL
+3401 TLEGWQKNHIL

-3441 SAEAGSLAAMDALF
+3441 TAEAGSLTAMDALF

-3466 NSLDTYLS
+3466 NALDTYLS

-3574 VQTNKGLEL
+3574 VQTDKGLEF
-3583 VKQSGFFGSGT
+3583 VKASGFFGSGT
-3594 PFINLGDQINAGNEI
+3594 PFINLGEQINAGNEI

-3642 VPSEKGGIASQI
+3642 VPSDKGGIASQI

-3660 LTKSGVSSLL
+3660 LTKSGISSLL
-3670 ADQPSNGINLREH
+3670 EDQPSTGVNLREH

-3708 ARRANRDSAVIEPAR
+3708 ARRANKESAVIEPAR

-3733 LHIMAAE
+3733 LNIMAAE
-3740 TEVSKAAYLS
+3740 SDATKAQYLS
-3750 ELGIYGAT
+3750 ELAIYGAT
-3758 SISPTPYTITQGV
+3758 SISPTPYTIVQGA
-3771 QDVESNRLPM
+3771 QDVDSNKLPLI
-3781 FSAPFGHKPS
+3781 SAPFGHKPS

-3808 TGDHFAHKYM
+3808 TGDHFSHKYM
-3818 LRASRKGVYQNK
+3818 LKSSRKGIYQK
-3830 TFFGFNVQE
+3830 KSYFGFNIQE

-3853 AFQGVA
+3853 AFQGVS
-3859 MGAKKGVQGIPDA
+3859 MGMKTDVEGIPDA
-3872 VQAYAQFGGP
+3872 VLAYAQFGGP

-3893 HTLANGISETRIENN
+3893 HTLANGISETRVENN
-3908 VLAGGGDVLLQG
+3908 VLAGTGDVLVQG
-3920 AHKQAIIDGTFAGS
+3920 VHKQALLDGTFAGS

-3947 GIGHN
+3947 GISHN

-3959 PNTPPEVIKG
+3959 PNTPPEVMKG

-3975 ASGAS
+3975 ASNAS
-3980 TELAAWNS
+3980 IELARWNAS
-3988 TIHGAYTLNYFG
+3988 AFGGYTLSYYG
-4000 RGLGTSSMGKVMS
+4000 KDGVGSGLGKAQM
-4013 DYIKSGGGRS
+4013 DYIKSGSRRS
-4023 LTPEGSVINA
+4023 LTPDGSAMNA
-4033 QSINTLFKESL
+4033 QSMNTLFKETL
-4044 NLSTQ
+4044 NLSTK
-4049 KATSNSLPLQDI
+4049 KATSSSLPLQDI

-4217 GNVVFSPMTNKVASL
+4217 GNVVFEPMTNRVASL
-4232 GPEGLLTYKKSD
+4232 GSDGVLTYKKAD
-4244 SQTVGHTDKPMSA
+4244 TQTVGHTDKPMSA

-4288 RSSMDLEA
+4288 RNSMDLEA

-4356 EFRQTGLITLLH
+4356 EFRQTGLVTLLH

-4403 ESDASAFRL
+4403 ESDASTFRL
-4412 PWGEDIATKENQVLN
+4412 PWGEDIATKENQVLK

-4447 TKPEAIAEI
+4447 TTPEAIAEI

-4488 MFESLKEEIE
+4488 VFESLKEEIE
-4498 KQIASDNQDRVIKF
+4498 KQVSSDNQDSVVRF
-4512 GSERTIRPMQLNY
+4512 GSQRTIRPMQLNY

-4555 DPYSYTKMDTFMMDP
+4555 DPYSYLKMDTFMMDP
-4570 EANKK
+4570 DANKK
-4575 LFGFNVGDNYSP
+4575 LFGFSVNESYNP

-4603 INQNNHNS
+4603 VNQNNHNS
-4611 YATAYGQY
+4611 YATAFGQY

-4624 QSEVM
+4624 QSEIM
-4629 GSRTKALFE
+4629 GPKTQLMFD
-4638 SYRAELED
+4638 SYRAELDE
-4646 RLTKTNNPEDIR
+4646 RLKKTNNPEDIR

-4671 DARIAINSSYQ
+4671 EARIAINHNYN

-4693 QSTFQ
+4693 NSTFQ
-4698 LGHLRETITIK
+4698 LGHLRETVTIK

-4717 FGDKNFIAGDKL
+4717 FGDKKFVGGDKL
-4729 TDPVAGI
+4729 TDPVSGV

-4779 LRAGDLAKISEQITK
+4779 LRAGDLANVSKQIEK

-4808 QMNALSTQDSFGT
+4808 QMNSLSTVNGYTT
-4821 KFDVIFMR
+4821 KFDAIFLR
-4829 KLANSLLN
+4829 TLAKSLLN
-4837 PFEIYSLYRAY
+4837 PFEVYSLYRAY
-4848 YENLKDSNHNEET
+4848 YETLKESHHDEMTSSQFN
-4861 TRHFH
+4861 

-4878 SGNFAHIAETTP
+4878 SGNYAHMAETTP
-4890 EIPVF
+4890 EIPVY
-4895 EINFDALD
+4895 EIDFDALD
-4903 RISKELAESDRSTS
+4903 RISKSLDTS
-4917 LYDANP
+4917 LYDKNSH
-4923 LLYRVMHLI
+4923 LYKVMNLI
-4932 GAETSVILQ
+4932 GAEASVILA
-4941 KTLQANVPSVL
+4941 KTIYANSPSVL
-4952 HGVRISR
+4952 HGVKRSMLP
-4959 HAHTQIAGSM
+4959 HAQIAGCI

-4975 IDEVAASMGKMADTI
+4975 MDEVAASMGKMADTI
-4990 NDAVASDLV
+4990 NDAVSSDLI
-4999 DYDMVGA
+4999 DYDMVGG
-5006 KVIQWAKDRIKF
+5006 KVIQWVKDRIKF
-5018 LESGNT
+5018 LESGNA
-5024 VDGDESLPTR
+5024 VDGDGVIPSR
-5034 VQHKALTAYVQT
+5034 IQHKALTALAQT

-5051 MENPNSI
+5051 KENPNNFRIPAMDISGEPIIAKNGVMSI
-5058 RLPALDVSA
+5058 GNVY
-5067 ELIERKGGELGVGDV
+5067 GDD
-5082 FARHNGGF
+5082 NGG
-5090 TMIDMINYERPFY
+5090 TSMVEMITYERALY
-5103 NESGSFVSG
+5103 DESGSYVAGRVS
-5112 RQTEGKQYKLMGTN
+5112 EGKRYQLMKTN

-5132 VAVAQAV
+5132 VAVAHAV
-5139 RPWALRG
+5139 RPWAIRG
-5146 SIDVIPAQVKELKAK
+5146 SIDVIPAQIKELKAK
-5161 QAELAKLVPIN
+5161 QAELAKMVPIN

-5220 MFNRGYSPSESHRSP
+5220 MFNRGYSPNESFRTP
-5235 MMILGRRRRLF
+5235 YLILGRRRRLF
-5246 VVPDAMK
+5246 QVPDLMK
-5253 PLVSTIAHMSMFEN
+5253 PLAATIAHMSMFEN
-5267 SSGLYGNLIGRLK
+5267 SSGLYGNLIGRFK
-5280 EMPDVELEQVLAG
+5280 EMPDVELEQILAG
-5293 ARFAHEGNSITLY
+5293 NKFTHEGNDLTLY
-5306 HHLGK
+5306 HHFGK
-5311 LAEQF
+5311 LTEQF
-5316 LAFVYSNGR
+5316 LGFVYANGT
-5325 PEYDATFALDSVYNS
+5325 PEYNTPFTLDSVYQTG
-5340 NTDVTGGFTF
+5340 TDGVLRLPFN
-5350 RRDSSDTLGSAMVD
+5350 RDSSDSLGSAMTD

-5369 INLSK
+5369 LNPAK
-5374 ADENSLIGR
+5374 VDENSLIGR
-5383 LFAREKRRVQQSF
+5383 LFAREKRRVQQAF

-5406 ESGDCMGYV
+5406 ENGDCMGYV

-5425 ETHFA
+5425 EAHFA

-5451 YQPETGTYNIV
+5451 YQADTGTYNIV
-5462 DAKTGKLIRATKS
+5462 DAKTGKLIRATKN
-5475 KEEALEV
+5475 KAEALEV

-5515 SGVSSGNGINDIA
+5515 SGATSSNGLSEISNTSA
-5528 HDIGGDSLRNMLRTP
+5528 GFAATERLLRTP
-5543 VVPKELGIRRSDST
+5543 VIPKELAISRSDVSVEL
-5557 QSTFTE
+5557 SDD
-5563 SKARTIVHDQ
+5563 KARTLVTEQ

-5582 WANNPSSNKY
+5582 WANNPANNKF
-5592 RRLQYM
+5592 RKLQYI
-5598 ARGLMTNQQVTAF
+5598 ARGLMTSKQVTQF

-5626 PKFPTEAHKT
+5626 PRFPTEAHKT

-5657 RPNPTA
+5657 RPKPTA
-5663 GNLDILKRISE
+5663 GNLDLLKRISE